1 MLDDR
6 IQEALHFVEPSHR
19 GKSGDA
25 FFDEELA
32 RRAGLDLLEAG
43 HEVVAGHLQRI
54 ELRGAGGIIQAKR
67 ARGQKAAQGNHADFL
82 AQGFEVGA
90 DVAVGSLGD
99 ILQVH
104 V

>member
-1 MLDDR
+1 MKNSR
-6 IQEALHFVEPSHR
+6 VALGSTSLRPAT
-19 GKSGDA
+19 KSSRVTCSA
-25 FFDEELA
+25 SSCA
-32 RRAGLDLLEAG
+32 
-43 HEVVAGHLQRI
+43 V
-54 ELRGAGGIIQAKR
+54 AGGIIQAKR